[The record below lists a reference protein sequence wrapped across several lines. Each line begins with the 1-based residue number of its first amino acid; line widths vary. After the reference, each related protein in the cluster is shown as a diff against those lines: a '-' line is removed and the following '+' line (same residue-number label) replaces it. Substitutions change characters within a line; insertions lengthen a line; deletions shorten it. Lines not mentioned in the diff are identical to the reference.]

1 ADAFVL
7 VDGDDAELT
16 LARSLPRV
24 MRVFASQDEPVKRAC
39 VRWVTE
45 MARGMSLYTH
55 RAPGEDGVAALY
67 TATDLERY
75 CYYVA
80 GTVGHLLTDLF
91 AHEMGM
97 ELESP
102 HVIALRDRAEGFAM
116 GLQLTNILKDVTDDF
131 ARGVSF
137 IPRYECA
144 RQGFS
149 VSRLTDPEVRA
160 QAHAAASP
168 IFDIARAR
176 LDDALEYSLAIPAEH
191 PQIRLF
197 CLLPLW
203 MAARTL
209 VLARGNDAMFIA
221 GAPVKITRAEVESLI
236 AECVRLVADDAAL
249 RVRYASLFDAPS
261 EARASTSSP
270 SQVI

>member
-1 ADAFVL
+1 
-7 VDGDDAELT
+7 
-16 LARSLPRV
+16 
-24 MRVFASQDEPVKRAC
+24 
-39 VRWVTE
+39 
-45 MARGMSLYTH
+45 
-55 RAPGEDGVAALY
+55 
-67 TATDLERY
+67 
-75 CYYVA
+75 
-80 GTVGHLLTDLF
+80 
-91 AHEMGM
+91 
-97 ELESP
+97 
-102 HVIALRDRAEGFAM
+102 M